1 MHIAFQEKLTSQV
14 CYFGDTNSAF
24 ITEW

>member
-24 ITEW
+24 ITE